1 MSILKKHVRCR
12 TSVIGRY
19 VRNILDKIAIEQ
31 SQRVSTD
38 KTADKD
44 LITITDVKNVLNQIE
59 TIQPEKRTI
68 GFGGAV

>member
-1 MSILKKHVRCR
+1 MNILRRHERYR
-12 TSVIGRY
+12 TLVTGRY

-44 LITITDVKNVLNQIE
+44 LITITDVKNGLNQIE

>member
-1 MSILKKHVRCR
+1 MV
-12 TSVIGRY
+12 TGRY
-19 VRNILDKIAIEQ
+19 VRNILDKLAIEQ
-31 SQRVSTD
+31 SQRISTD
-38 KTADKD
+38 KTVDKD